1 MADDDSF
8 EPRLG
13 RQRQQGGKRAR
24 RYIGRVLAAANLAR
38 SGAGRK
44 ATARGAFSG
53 SRIGRGAGVGRVLA
67 SRGGH
72 AATNQRRVIVKASIV
87 KLAGKGASSAA
98 AHLRYLARDG
108 TTREGERGALYG
120 RDADAVYAK
129 DFRERG
135 VGDRHQFRFIVSPED
150 GDQYDDLK
158 PLTRRLM
165 QRVEEDL
172 GTTLDWVAVDHFDTG
187 HPHTHVV
194 VRGKDA
200 SGADLV
206 IARDYMTTGIRER
219 AAELVDL
226 DLGPRSERE
235 IAATLRAEVEQE
247 RLTSIDRAL
256 LKDADAG
263 RVVAIQGRDVFD
275 QSLRAGRLA
284 KLARLGL
291 AERLGHG
298 RFRLPIGLY
307 DTLRALGERGDII
320 RTMQRE
326 FTRAVVAR
334 APADQAIY
342 DPAAPDARPLV
353 GRVLSRGLAD
363 EHADRHYLIVDGT
376 DGRSHYVAI
385 GKGDQS
391 FADGGPDATARLRGA
406 IVRIEP
412 VRAHVREVD
421 RTIAAVAAASGGR
434 YDVDAHLRF
443 DPTATEPFAETHVR
457 RLEAMRRT
465 AGIVERESSGRWIIA
480 DDHLGRVAKYENDRL
495 RDRPVTITMLSARPL
510 DRLVDAEA
518 ATWIDRDLVSGS
530 SEPARDAGFGH
541 DLRDAQARRRQWL
554 AAQGFA
560 EEGQAGTTYPSGM
573 IAALQRREL
582 LRVAGQLSDELGM
595 SFKEAGEG
603 ARINGVYRLPVDLV
617 SGRFA
622 VIERGRDFTLVP
634 WRPVLERQAGKSV
647 SVLMRSDGISWSIG
661 RGRGGPS
668 ID

>member
-8 EPRLG
+8 EPHLG

-120 RDADAVYAK
+120 RDADAVDAK

-135 VGDRHQFRFIVSPED
+135 VGDRHQFRFIVSPEE

-165 QRVEEDL
+165 QRMEEDL
-172 GTTLDWVAVDHFDTG
+172 GTRLDWVAVDHFNTG
-187 HPHTHVV
+187 HPHTHIV

-256 LKDADAG
+256 IRDADAE
-263 RVVAIQGRDVFD
+263 RVVTIQGRDAFD

-298 RFRLPIGLY
+298 RFRLPAGLD

-326 FTRAVVAR
+326 FTRAAAAR

-342 DPAAPDARPLV
+342 EPRAPDARPLV

-391 FADGGPDATARLRGA
+391 FPDGGPEATASLRGA

-412 VRAHVREVD
+412 VRAQVREID
-421 RTIAAVAAASGGR
+421 RTIAAVASG
-434 YDVDAHLRF
+434 
-443 DPTATEPFAETHVR
+443 P
-457 RLEAMRRT
+457 
-465 AGIVERESSGRWIIA
+465 
-480 DDHLGRVAKYENDRL
+480 
-495 RDRPVTITMLSARPL
+495 
-510 DRLVDAEA
+510 
-518 ATWIDRDLVSGS
+518 
-530 SEPARDAGFGH
+530 
-541 DLRDAQARRRQWL
+541 
-554 AAQGFA
+554 
-560 EEGQAGTTYPSGM
+560 PSG
-573 IAALQRREL
+573 
-582 LRVAGQLSDELGM
+582 
-595 SFKEAGEG
+595 
-603 ARINGVYRLPVDLV
+603 
-617 SGRFA
+617 
-622 VIERGRDFTLVP
+622 
-634 WRPVLERQAGKSV
+634 
-647 SVLMRSDGISWSIG
+647 
-661 RGRGGPS
+661 
-668 ID
+668 

>member
-8 EPRLG
+8 EPHLG

-120 RDADAVYAK
+120 RDADAVDAK

-135 VGDRHQFRFIVSPED
+135 VGDRHQFRFIVSPEE

-165 QRVEEDL
+165 QRMEEDL
-172 GTTLDWVAVDHFDTG
+172 GTRLDWVAVDHFNTG
-187 HPHTHVV
+187 HPHTHIV

-256 LKDADAG
+256 IRDADAE
-263 RVVAIQGRDVFD
+263 RVVTIQGRDAFD

-298 RFRLPIGLY
+298 RFRLPAGLD

-326 FTRAVVAR
+326 FTRAAAAR

-342 DPAAPDARPLV
+342 EPRAPDARPLV

-391 FADGGPDATARLRGA
+391 FPDGGPEATASLRGA

-412 VRAHVREVD
+412 VRAQVREID
-421 RTIAAVAAASGGR
+421 RTIAAVAAANGGR

-465 AGIVERESSGRWIIA
+465 AGIVEREPSGRWIIA
-480 DDHLGRVAKYENDRL
+480 DDHLDRVAKYETERL
-495 RDRPVTITMLSARPL
+495 RDRPVTITMLSTRPL
-510 DRLVDAEA
+510 DRLVDVEA
-518 ATWIDRDLVSGS
+518 ATWIDRDLVSGN
-530 SEPARDAGFGH
+530 SEPVRNAGFGH

-554 AAQGFA
+554 VAQGFA
-560 EEGQAGTTYPSGM
+560 EEGQAGTAYPGGM

-603 ARINGVYRLPVDLV
+603 ARINGVYRRPVDLV

-622 VIERGRDFTLVP
+622 VIERARDFTLVP

-647 SVLMRSDGISWSIG
+647 SGLMRSDGISWSIG